1 MGVLRSF
8 IILVLTWTWG
18 ISPSS
23 SQITRI
29 SNAMFTLPMGSLS
42 TIDLSFEKTAS
53 SSPVAETI
61 VSCID
66 SSSYQVVLITGDHD
80 IETSLDLTLEKTD
93 QSNYLIS
100 DIPINDSIIIT
111 ITDLNLGCS
120 TILNIVPPDC
130 SCNHKPLTNIYHE
143 GQLIT
148 NPSTTPKLT
157 CYENSL
163 ELYTEAEANIIYSWQ
178 QSSTNQ
184 RETGQKFTVS
194 KAGEISFTA
203 LDTLT
208 GCSEEVQLLIRADTL
223 HPAIVFDDIDTLNC
237 DVKVVVIDARQ
248 SQLFFIG
255 TDYELVW
262 YDSTFTQI
270 IDDRIN
276 LDVYFP
282 GQYYFEVTNLI
293 NGCSDLDSISIS
305 ANFERPDIALPT
317 HQHLS
322 CTDAFISLTPELLRP
337 GNYSYTW
344 VYDENTISTELNTA
358 VSEVGE
364 YKLKVTDLSSGCATL
379 DTMMVLPS
387 IEIES
392 ALITTA
398 HPSCAGEST
407 GVITVQE
414 VVGGTPEYKYL
425 LNDELTSTSNLENL
439 TSGNYNFKIRDSL
452 GCTFDTLITLS
463 EPTAISFEAK
473 ENNIEVALGAD
484 ALIKLNTNLDFEN
497 IDTIIWNPDIACTN
511 CLESTLEN
519 ITEDQNYL
527 VTIIDTNGCQ
537 EIIELIVSLEDSLR
551 VYMPNVI
558 SSLVQGNNIF
568 YPQSRN
574 ENLMI
579 EELVI
584 YDRWG
589 NVVFKNEEFL
599 MNDPISG
606 WDGTLSGTKVETG
619 VYIYMMSIRDG
630 SSIEIMQGNFT
641 LIR

>member
-1 MGVLRSF
+1 
-8 IILVLTWTWG
+8 
-18 ISPSS
+18 
-23 SQITRI
+23 
-29 SNAMFTLPMGSLS
+29 
-42 TIDLSFEKTAS
+42 
-53 SSPVAETI
+53 
-61 VSCID
+61 
-66 SSSYQVVLITGDHD
+66 
-80 IETSLDLTLEKTD
+80 
-93 QSNYLIS
+93 
-100 DIPINDSIIIT
+100 
-111 ITDLNLGCS
+111 
-120 TILNIVPPDC
+120 
-130 SCNHKPLTNIYHE
+130 
-143 GQLIT
+143 
-148 NPSTTPKLT
+148 
-157 CYENSL
+157 
-163 ELYTEAEANIIYSWQ
+163 
-178 QSSTNQ
+178 
-184 RETGQKFTVS
+184 
-194 KAGEISFTA
+194 
-203 LDTLT
+203 
-208 GCSEEVQLLIRADTL
+208 
-223 HPAIVFDDIDTLNC
+223 
-237 DVKVVVIDARQ
+237 
-248 SQLFFIG
+248 
-255 TDYELVW
+255 
-262 YDSTFTQI
+262 
-270 IDDRIN
+270 
-276 LDVYFP
+276 
-282 GQYYFEVTNLI
+282 
-293 NGCSDLDSISIS
+293 
-305 ANFERPDIALPT
+305 
-317 HQHLS
+317 
-322 CTDAFISLTPELLRP
+322 
-337 GNYSYTW
+337 
-344 VYDENTISTELNTA
+344 
-358 VSEVGE
+358 
-364 YKLKVTDLSSGCATL
+364 
-379 DTMMVLPS
+379 
-387 IEIES
+387 
-392 ALITTA
+392 
-398 HPSCAGEST
+398 
-407 GVITVQE
+407 
-414 VVGGTPEYKYL
+414 
-425 LNDELTSTSNLENL
+425 LENL